1 MPRST
6 AATLAVVLTLGS
18 AAGLAACADQATNP
32 APLASP
38 SLARTAVT
46 APGLWRSVVSGETG
60 PGSQYAF
67 YVPNDWNGSVVYY
80 AHGIRLPSAPVDLA
94 VGDGFDGFRDALGA
108 RHYAVALSSFD
119 ENGFAVKDGAL
130 RTHQLRGLFASQ
142 FGQPKRSYLAGMSLG
157 GLMVE
162 DIAESHG
169 AQYDGT
175 LAMCSP
181 LGGSASEVN
190 YLADVRDLFDWFY
203 PGVVAGDVMHVPA
216 GTNPDAAVGAAVG
229 AIMAN
234 PTGLGAMLRIDQ
246 TPIEGSNPTEWVT
259 SVAYAI
265 KYNLLALDN
274 LMDHTHGHPFYDNS
288 ATRYSSS
295 LPAPYGL
302 PVSLLAALNGDVPG
316 VAGVARFTATPDA
329 LNYLDQYYKPT
340 GALTIPTLT
349 LATTNDPFVPRRK
362 HEREFLS
369 AVTSAGATQ
378 LLVQRNVPGAAFG
391 HCTFKPE
398 ELTAAFD
405 ALTTWVETG
414 VRPSI

>member
-1 MPRST
+1 
-6 AATLAVVLTLGS
+6 VVT
-18 AAGLAACADQATNP
+18 
-32 APLASP
+32 
-38 SLARTAVT
+38 
-46 APGLWRSVVSGETG
+46 GETG
-60 PGSQYAF
+60 PGSTYAF

-80 AHGIRLPSAPVDLA
+80 AHGIRLPSAPIDLN
-94 VGDGFDGFRDALGA
+94 VGDGFDAFRDALGA

-119 ENGFAVKDGAL
+119 ENGFAVKDGAQ

-142 FGQPKRSYLAGMSLG
+142 FGKPVRSYLAGMSLG

-169 AQYDGT
+169 SQYDGT

-190 YLADVRDLFDWFY
+190 YLADVRVLFDWFY
-203 PGVVAGDVMHVPA
+203 KGVLPGDVMNVPP
-216 GTNPDAAVGAAVG
+216 GTNPDAAVGAAVA

-246 TPIEGSNPTEWVT
+246 TPIEGTNGNEWVT

-265 KYNLLALDN
+265 KYNILALDD
-274 LMDHTHGHPFYDNS
+274 LTDHTHGHPFYDNS
-288 ATRYSSS
+288 ETHYSSS

-302 PVSLLAALNGDVPG
+302 DAGLLKMINGEVTGVPG
-316 VAGVARFTATPDA
+316 VGRFTATPDA

-349 LATTNDPFVPRRK
+349 LHTTNDPFVPQRK
-362 HEREFLS
+362 HKREFLK
-369 AVTSAGATQ
+369 AVTEAGATS
-378 LLVQRNVPGAAFG
+378 LLVQRVVPGDHFG
-391 HCTFKPE
+391 HCTFKPDE
-398 ELTAAFD
+398 VTAAFD
-405 ALTTWVETG
+405 ALTNWVENG
-414 VRPSI
+414 VKPTA

>member
-1 MPRST
+1 MSR
-6 AATLAVVLTLGS
+6 AAAASLVAVLA
-18 AAGLAACADQATNP
+18 LAACADQATNP
-32 APLASP
+32 IPNPYPTGGVALAG
-38 SLARTAVT
+38 TA
-46 APGLWRSVVSGETG
+46 ADGLWRSVVTGETG
-60 PGSQYAF
+60 PNSQYAF

-80 AHGIRLPSAPVDLA
+80 AHGIRLPSAPVDLN
-94 VGDGFDGFRDALGA
+94 VGDGFATFRDALGA

-119 ENGFAVKDGAL
+119 ENGFAVKDGAQ

-142 FGQPKRSYLAGMSLG
+142 FGKPERSYLAGMSLG
-157 GLMVE
+157 GLMAE
-162 DIAESHG
+162 SIAESHG
-169 AQYDGT
+169 SQYDGT

-190 YLADVRDLFDWFY
+190 YLADVRVLFDWFY
-203 PGVVAGDVMHVPA
+203 RGVLPGDVMNVPP

-246 TPIEGSNPTEWVT
+246 TPLEGTNPSEWVT
-259 SVAYAI
+259 AIAYAI
-265 KYNLLALDN
+265 KYNILALDD
-274 LMDHTHGHPFYDNS
+274 LTSHTHGHPFYDNS
-288 ATRYSSS
+288 ETRYSSS

-302 PVSLLAALNGDVPG
+302 PASLLAAINGDVPSVDG
-316 VAGVARFTATPDA
+316 VGRFTATPDA

-349 LATTNDPFVPRRK
+349 LHTTNDPFVPRRK
-362 HEREFLS
+362 HEREFRQ
-369 AVTSAGATQ
+369 AVTDAGATS
-378 LLVQRNVPGAAFG
+378 LLVQRVVPGDHYG

-405 ALTTWVETG
+405 ALTNWVENGIKPTA
-414 VRPSI
+414 